1 MNLLFADVETGGLNP
16 EKHSLLQVGIAA
28 YKDGKIVDTLNIF
41 IKEDTYCVTPE
52 AMKINGL
59 DLAEI
64 KKNGI
69 DKFAAV
75 DMIVRFIE
83 KNFGTEKP
91 ILTGH
96 NVNFDKNFLQQL
108 FLYTSNN
115 IEKFIGHRMIDTM
128 SLLWGLYDAGKVPF
142 EACNSKGAF
151 DHFEIVVEKLHDA
164 LDDTLA
170 TVKLYKECIKLIKG

>member
-1 MNLLFADVETGGLNP
+1 MNLLFADVETGGLDP
-16 EKHSLLQVGIAA
+16 EKHSLLQVGMAA

-41 IKEDTYCVTPE
+41 IKEDTYHVTPE

-59 DLAEI
+59 DLAEV

-69 DKFAAV
+69 DKFMAV
-75 DMIVRFIE
+75 DLIVKFVE
-83 KNFGTEKP
+83 KNFGEEKP
-91 ILTGH
+91 ILVGH

-108 FLYTSNN
+108 FFYTANN

-128 SLLWGLYDAGKVPF
+128 SLLWGLFGANKIPF

-151 DHFEIVVEKLHDA
+151 EYFNINVKLHDA
-164 LDDTLA
+164 LEDTLG
-170 TVKLYKECIKLIKG
+170 TVKLYEECIKLIKG